1 MRHLKV
7 PLIIIAFCLITLLAG
22 CGKEVNKFPTTESDN
37 EDTLVETASTSEENF
52 EVALSDSA
60 EESPQAVVA
69 SNESVDISSSEEDE
83 QTVSL
88 YTFEGDYTTI
98 LDGTYDLIANWDG
111 QNYLNS
117 TYTLVGLDEFIFQ
130 NDCSVDERLSLI
142 GYMFADINDDGS
154 EELLIGP
161 IDDDNHSI
169 SGICGIYTMV
179 DEKTILVKEGWLRNR
194 VYLLEDNTIY
204 NEWDDGA
211 AHWGNKTYTLNPETG
226 DLKNIDCYFYQD
238 VNMDGTDAWFHN
250 TIGSLEYNESTK
262 LDWTYEEG
270 MEFFNEYRT
279 KIKNLEFTSFADY
292 ELQKLN

>member
-1 MRHLKV
+1 MKKNK
-7 PLIIIAFCLITLLAG
+7 IIVDICLIVLLAG
-22 CGKEVNKFPTTESDN
+22 CGKEVNKFPTTELDN

-117 TYTLVGLDEFIFQ
+117 PYALVGLDEFIFQ
-130 NDCSVDERLSLI
+130 N
-142 GYMFADINDDGS
+142 
-154 EELLIGP
+154 
-161 IDDDNHSI
+161 
-169 SGICGIYTMV
+169 
-179 DEKTILVKEGWLRNR
+179 
-194 VYLLEDNTIY
+194 
-204 NEWDDGA
+204 EWV
-211 AHWGNKTYTLNPETG
+211 E
-226 DLKNIDCYFYQD
+226 
-238 VNMDGTDAWFHN
+238 AWFYN
-250 TIGSLEYNESTK
+250 NIGSWDYNESTK

-279 KIKNLEFTSFADY
+279 KIKDLEFTSFADY

>member
-22 CGKEVNKFPTTESDN
+22 CGKEVNKFTTTESDN

-117 TYTLVGLDEFIFQ
+117 PYALVGLDEFIFQ

-161 IDDDNHSI
+161 VDDDNHSI
-169 SGICGIYTMV
+169 SGICEIYTMV

-211 AHWGNKTYTLNPETG
+211 AHWGINTYTLNPETG
-226 DLKNIDCYFYQD
+226 D
-238 VNMDGTDAWFHN
+238 
-250 TIGSLEYNESTK
+250 
-262 LDWTYEEG
+262 
-270 MEFFNEYRT
+270 RRP
-279 KIKNLEFTSFADY
+279 
-292 ELQKLN
+292 